1 MPPAADSPSAVRS
14 KPQGGPS
21 ARGASSREIPG
32 ARLTP
37 LGVLL
42 CVLYL
47 GLPVAVLGNLA
58 DLLFQW
64 LFGWCI
70 GLWCIVN

>member
-1 MPPAADSPSAVRS
+1 MQPAVDSPNGDRS
-14 KPQGGPS
+14 GPQGRPS
-21 ARGASSREIPG
+21 ARGASSRDIPG

-37 LGVLL
+37 LGVVL

-47 GLPVAVLGNLA
+47 GVPVAVLGNLA